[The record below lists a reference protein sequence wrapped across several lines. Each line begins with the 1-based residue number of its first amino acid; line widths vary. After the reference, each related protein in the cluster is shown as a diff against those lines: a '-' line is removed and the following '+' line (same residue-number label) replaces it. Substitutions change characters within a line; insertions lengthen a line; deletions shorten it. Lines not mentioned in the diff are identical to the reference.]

1 MKTTSEPAHP
11 VDPLEIK
18 LLGFFQVLRAG
29 RAIPDRAWRSYNTKG
44 LLAYLVLKK
53 MARREDLMSNFWP
66 DQEHP
71 TARANLCSTLRY
83 VRQALRGPQEPDGAV
98 VYSSGMYH
106 FQPRSGYILDVEQF
120 QRWTA
125 RAREAS
131 DHTQTVGFYRSA
143 VSLYRGDFLESF
155 AYDWVAPVRERLRRQ
170 YLEARLALASD
181 CFQQG
186 QYHECL
192 EQCGHILGGDIAS
205 EAAHQLLIRTY
216 LKLGQREAAVR
227 QCQQLRQTFAVTLRA
242 PLSPESRALC
252 QTLLY

>member
-11 VDPLEIK
+11 VDPLQIK
-18 LLGFFQVLRAG
+18 LLGVFQVLRAG
-29 RAIPDRAWRSYNTKG
+29 RMIPDRAWRSQNTKG
-44 LLAYLVLKK
+44 LLAYLALKE
-53 MARREDLMSNFWP
+53 MARREDLMRNFWP
-66 DQEHP
+66 DQPHQ

-83 VRQALRGPQEPDGAV
+83 VRLALRSPQEPDGAV
-98 VYSSGMYH
+98 VYSSGMYR
-106 FQPRSGYILDVEQF
+106 FQPRGGYILDVEQF
-120 QRWTA
+120 QSWMA

-131 DHTQTVGFYRSA
+131 DHAQTVGFYRSA
-143 VSLYRGDFLESF
+143 VSLYSGDFLEGF
-155 AYDWVAPVRERLRRQ
+155 AYDWVAPTRERLRRH

-181 CFQQG
+181 CFQQDK
-186 QYHECL
+186 YHECL
-192 EQCGHILGGDIAS
+192 EHCCHILGCDTAS

-227 QCQQLRQTFAVTLRA
+227 QCQQLRQTFAVTLKA